1 MFTTGVASP
10 SIIAY
15 KCGETMHWSWRGG
28 ERGSCHGAVLIRM
41 SCQNMSRAQ
50 FLISYCHKKSCQ
62 GSETL

>member
-28 ERGSCHGAVLIRM
+28 ERGSCHGAIHIGM

-50 FLISYCHKKSCQ
+50 FLISYCYKKSCQ